1 MQPPA
6 FFKSSNSIDQEMI
19 SEVFYHSTVEKRG
32 HAQEV
37 AITTAT
43 HAQLG
48 EKPVDAR
55 LWTKAEVGWKEYNVH
70 LF

>member
-1 MQPPA
+1 
-6 FFKSSNSIDQEMI
+6 MI